1 MSEKIYGQNNNGG
14 ITSVHVKDGK
24 IVRIRPKQIDPDDF
38 KPWKITASNGK
49 TYSPPRKVTVNSY
62 ALTEKQR
69 VYSEDR
75 ILYPLKRIDFDPKG
89 NRHPETRGKSG
100 YERISWDE
108 ALDIVSGEI
117 KRMWETYGREA
128 VCSIR
133 GEHCNWG
140 NVNYRLSAFQ
150 RFINML
156 GTTHV
161 MENPDS
167 WEGWHWGATHTY
179 GFYWRLGA
187 PEFCDLLEDSLKH
200 SDMVVYWAA
209 DPDAHCGCYSGQ
221 ESVIWRQW
229 LKDAGKK
236 QIVIDPYF
244 NYTCADVADKWI
256 APRPGT
262 DAAMILAMMYIWI
275 KEDTYDKDYIAKRTV
290 GFEEFKKYVLGES
303 DGVPKTT
310 EWAAEITDIPARVIR
325 ALAREWAAK
334 KVQFWGAG
342 FGGPCRQAYG
352 TEWARLSVLLQAMQG
367 LGKPGVSMNGIPGSA
382 PYNADV
388 VFPGYAD
395 PDGMIWLSRAAK
407 KQIFHPGEQFIYR
420 LLFAEAILNPPT
432 HWLGEGY
439 CPRSLEQQF
448 TEFTYPAP
456 GKSEAHMIYMY
467 GSSFMSTFCNGN
479 DWIKAFQSP
488 KIEFV
493 TCQEVFWCNNT
504 RLADVILPACTNF
517 ERNDISGFCR
527 AGGYVGLSDSSNNY
541 RVAVIQNKCIEP
553 LGESKA
559 DYDILALISERLGL
573 KEEFTE
579 GKSIED
585 WMKGMFEVS
594 DLPKYISWEEFNK
607 KGHYVINV
615 PDDYKPTPAL
625 RWFYEGR
632 PCDTPDP
639 GNPKKGTDKAHE
651 LGTYSGKIEFVSQ
664 SLLKHLP
671 DDEERP
677 PMPRYIP
684 SWEGHESELA
694 KKYPLQLLTPHPRYS
709 FHTNYDSHSPWLN
722 EIPGHRVIKDG
733 YAYLVVYIHPSDAE
747 KRGIQNGDIVKLYN
761 DRGAV
766 LGAARVTE
774 RLKPGVIRSWS
785 SVGKYDPVEPGKP
798 GSIDRGGC
806 MNILTTNRLIS
817 KNVGGF
823 APNSCLIEI
832 KKWEV

>member
-1 MSEKIYGQNNNGG
+1 
-14 ITSVHVKDGK
+14 
-24 IVRIRPKQIDPDDF
+24 
-38 KPWKITASNGK
+38 
-49 TYSPPRKVTVNSY
+49 
-62 ALTEKQR
+62 
-69 VYSEDR
+69 
-75 ILYPLKRIDFDPKG
+75 
-89 NRHPETRGKSG
+89 
-100 YERISWDE
+100 
-108 ALDIVSGEI
+108 
-117 KRMWETYGREA
+117 
-128 VCSIR
+128 
-133 GEHCNWG
+133 
-140 NVNYRLSAFQ
+140 
-150 RFINML
+150 
-156 GTTHV
+156 
-161 MENPDS
+161 
-167 WEGWHWGATHTY
+167 
-179 GFYWRLGA
+179 
-187 PEFCDLLEDSLKH
+187 
-200 SDMVVYWAA
+200 
-209 DPDAHCGCYSGQ
+209 
-221 ESVIWRQW
+221 
-229 LKDAGKK
+229 
-236 QIVIDPYF
+236 
-244 NYTCADVADKWI
+244 
-256 APRPGT
+256 
-262 DAAMILAMMYIWI
+262 
-275 KEDTYDKDYIAKRTV
+275 
-290 GFEEFKKYVLGES
+290 
-303 DGVPKTT
+303 
-310 EWAAEITDIPARVIR
+310 
-325 ALAREWAAK
+325 
-334 KVQFWGAG
+334 
-342 FGGPCRQAYG
+342 
-352 TEWARLSVLLQAMQG
+352 
-367 LGKPGVSMNGIPGSA
+367 
-382 PYNADV
+382 
-388 VFPGYAD
+388 
-395 PDGMIWLSRAAK
+395 
-407 KQIFHPGEQFIYR
+407 
-420 LLFAEAILNPPT
+420 
-432 HWLGEGY
+432 
-439 CPRSLEQQF
+439 
-448 TEFTYPAP
+448 
-456 GKSEAHMIYMY
+456 
-467 GSSFMSTFCNGN
+467 MSTFCNGN

-733 YAYLVVYIHPSDAE
+733 YAYLVVHIHPSDAE

-766 LGAARVTE
+766 LGVARVTE
-774 RLKPGVIRSWS
+774 RIRPGTVHSWS